1 MIESK
6 YKYFLWII
14 GAEFV
19 LLVVLNKCGVSIE
32 HLGARI
38 IGLFLVIVPIEFIM
52 FKLGKDE
59 RHSEKNVFSLNWF
72 FGGLLSAVLAVLLQY
87 FFCKIE
93 EKVQ

>member
-38 IGLFLVIVPIEFIM
+38 IGLFLVIVPIELLL

-59 RHSEKNVFSLNWF
+59 QHSEKKRFFFKVFFWF
-72 FGGLLSAVLAVLLQY
+72 IILCCVGGIIAILFL
-87 FFCKIE
+87 
-93 EKVQ
+93 